1 MTSRAARRGIGGSR
15 VFGALLLALWLTIA
29 IIAVQLGADYYRLPL
44 ADRPFVPDHEALK
57 PSGLIGH
64 GYGIAGTAMMLI
76 GVILYSTRKRV
87 SWLGG
92 AGGLGNWLQF
102 HIFLCTLGPFLV
114 LLHTT
119 FKFGGIVSIA
129 FWSMA
134 VVVTSGVF
142 GRYVFA
148 RIPKAMDGTFRGIQE
163 IEREAGG
170 LEEEIRAAG
179 AVPAGQVEALLAGP
193 SLRAPRGTLDALW
206 LALRGDVATRLHLA
220 RGRRTLN
227 RAKVAPEVRRRTLGL
242 LRSRLALEQQGRL
255 LLPFQ
260 RLFSYWHILHLPL
273 AIVLLIVTVV
283 HVVVAFLF
291 GYVWIF

>member
-1 MTSRAARRGIGGSR
+1 MKGSR
-15 VFGALLLALWLTIA
+15 VFGALLLALWLVIA
-29 IIAVQLGADYYRLPL
+29 ILAYRLGAEYYATPL
-44 ADRPFVPDHEALK
+44 ADRPFAAGHEALK
-57 PSGLIGH
+57 PSGLVGH
-64 GYGIAGTAMMLI
+64 GYGIAGTVMMLV
-76 GVILYSTRKRV
+76 GVILYSARKRV

-102 HIFLCTLGPFLV
+102 HIFLCTLGPLLV

-134 VVVTSGVF
+134 VVVASGVF

-163 IEREAGG
+163 IEREAAG
-170 LEEEIRAAG
+170 LAGEIRAAG
-179 AVPAGQVEALLAGP
+179 AVPVGQLEALLAGP
-193 SLRAPRGTLDALW
+193 SLRAPKGTLDSLW
-206 LALRGDVATRLHLA
+206 LALRGDVATRLHL
-220 RGRRTLN
+220 GRSRRALK
-227 RAKVAPEVRRRTLGL
+227 RAKVAPEVKRRTLGL
-242 LRSRLALEQQGRL
+242 LRRRLALEQQGRL

-273 AIVLLIVTVV
+273 AIVLLIVTIV

>member
-1 MTSRAARRGIGGSR
+1 MRGSR
-15 VFGALLLALWLTIA
+15 FFGALLLALWLTIA
-29 IIAVQLGADYYRLPL
+29 ILAVQLGGDYYRTPLP
-44 ADRPFVPDHEALK
+44 DRPFTADHEVLK

-64 GYGIAGTAMMLI
+64 GYGIAGTTMMLV
-76 GVILYSTRKRV
+76 GVILYSARKRV
-87 SWLGG
+87 SVLSG

-134 VVVTSGVF
+134 VVVASGVF

-148 RIPKAMDGTFRGIQE
+148 RIPKAMDGRFRGLQE
-163 IEREAGG
+163 IELEAAA
-170 LEEEIRAAG
+170 LEEEVRAAG
-179 AVPAGQVEALLAGP
+179 GVPAGQVESLLAGP

-206 LALRGDVATRLHLA
+206 LAVRGDVATRFHLA
-220 RGRRTLN
+220 RGRRTLG
-227 RAKVAPEVRRRTLGL
+227 RAKVDPEVRRRTMGL
-242 LRSRLALEQQGRL
+242 LRTRLALQQQSRL

-283 HVVVAFLF
+283 HVAVAFFF

>member
-1 MTSRAARRGIGGSR
+1 MRSSR
-15 VFGALLLALWLTIA
+15 VFGAFLLVIWLTVA
-29 IIAVQLGADYYRLPL
+29 ILAVQLGADYYRTPL
-44 ADRPFVPDHEALK
+44 ADRPFTEAHELLR
-57 PSGLIGH
+57 PSGLVGH
-64 GYGIAGTAMMLI
+64 GYGIAGTLMMLI
-76 GVILYSTRKRV
+76 GVVLYSARKRV
-87 SWLGG
+87 SFLAH

-142 GRYVFA
+142 GRYVFS
-148 RIPKAMDGTFRGIQE
+148 RIPKAMDGSFRGLRE
-163 IEREAGG
+163 IEEQGTRLEA
-170 LEEEIRAAG
+170 EIRAEGTVPPGQLA
-179 AVPAGQVEALLAGP
+179 AVLAGP
-193 SLRAPRGTLDALW
+193 ALRPPRGTLDALV
-206 LALRGDVATRLHLA
+206 LAARGDLATRWHLV
-220 RGRRTLN
+220 RSRRALSG
-227 RAKVAPEVRRRTLGL
+227 AAVAPDVRRRVLSL
-242 LRSRLALEQQGRL
+242 LRQRLALEQQGRL

-273 AIVLLIVTVV
+273 AIVLLIVTIV
-283 HVVVAFLF
+283 HVSVAFLF

>member
-1 MTSRAARRGIGGSR
+1 MKGSR
-15 VFGALLLALWLTIA
+15 LFTAFLVAVWLVIAALTLR
-29 IIAVQLGADYYRLPL
+29 LGADYYRMPL
-44 ADRPFVPDHEALK
+44 VERPFATSHEVLK

-64 GYGIAGTAMMLI
+64 GYGIVGTAMMLV
-76 GVILYSTRKRV
+76 GVILYSGRKRIR
-87 SWLGG
+87 WL
-92 AGGLGNWLQF
+92 AGTGSLGNWLQF

-119 FKFGGIVSIA
+119 FKFGGLVSIA

-134 VVVTSGVF
+134 VVVVSGVF

-148 RIPKAMDGTFRGIQE
+148 RIPKAMDGRFRGLDDIDRQ
-163 IEREAGG
+163 AAALG
-170 LEEEIRAAG
+170 EEIRAAG
-179 AVPAGQVEALLAGP
+179 TVPVGQLEALLAGP

-206 LALRGDVATRLHLA
+206 LAFRGDVATRVHLLRSRRLLA
-220 RGRRTLN
+220 RADVSAVTKRRTLQ
-227 RAKVAPEVRRRTLGL
+227 L
-242 LRSRLALEQQGRL
+242 LRSRLSLEQQSRL

-260 RLFSYWHILHLPL
+260 RMFSYWHILHLPL
-273 AIVLLIVTVV
+273 AIVLLIVTIV

>member
-1 MTSRAARRGIGGSR
+1 MRGSR
-15 VFGALLLALWLTIA
+15 VFGALLLALWLTVA
-29 IIAVQLGADYYRLPL
+29 VLAVQLGADYYRIPL
-44 ADRPFVPDHEALK
+44 ADRPFVADHEILK
-57 PSGLIGH
+57 PSGLVGH
-64 GYGIAGTAMMLI
+64 GYGIAGTVMMLV
-76 GVILYSTRKRV
+76 GVALYSTRKRV
-87 SWLGG
+87 SFLAN

-134 VVVTSGVF
+134 VVVASGVF

-148 RIPKAMDGTFRGIQE
+148 RIPKAMDGRFRDLQE
-163 IEREAGG
+163 I
-170 LEEEIRAAG
+170 EEEIRRLEDAIRTSA
-179 AVPAGQVEALLAGP
+179 AVPEVELATVLAGP
-193 SLRAPRGTLDALW
+193 TVRAPRGTADAVW
-206 LALRGDVATRLHLA
+206 IALRGDVATRLHMI
-220 RGRRTLN
+220 RSRR
-227 RAKVAPEVRRRTLGL
+227 A
-242 LRSRLALEQQGRL
+242 LRSAGVMPTIRRGVLALVRTRLGLEQQSRL

-273 AIVLLIVTVV
+273 AIVLLIVTII
-283 HVVVAFLF
+283 HVTVAFLF

>member
-1 MTSRAARRGIGGSR
+1 VKGSR
-15 VFGALLLALWLTIA
+15 VFGALLLALWLVIA
-29 IIAVQLGADYYRLPL
+29 ILAVQQGADYYRTPL
-44 ADRPFVPDHEALK
+44 ADRPFTADHELLK
-57 PSGLIGH
+57 PSGIVGH
-64 GYGIAGTAMMLI
+64 GYGIAGTAMMLV
-76 GVILYSTRKRV
+76 GVILYSARKRV
-87 SWLGG
+87 TWMAGT
-92 AGGLGNWLQF
+92 GGLGKWLQF

-129 FWSMA
+129 FWSMT
-134 VVVTSGVF
+134 VVVVSGVF

-163 IEREAGG
+163 IEREASG
-170 LEEEIRAAG
+170 LEEEIRSAG
-179 AVPAGQVEALLAGP
+179 AIPAEQVEGLLAGP

-206 LALRGDVATRLHLA
+206 LAARGDIATRLHLA
-220 RGRRTLN
+220 RSRRTLN
-227 RAKVAPEVRRRTLGL
+227 RARVAPDVRRRTLGL
-242 LRSRLALEQQGRL
+242 LRSRLALEQQSRL

-273 AIVLLIVTVV
+273 AIVLLIVTIV
-283 HVVVAFLF
+283 HVTVAFLF

>member
-1 MTSRAARRGIGGSR
+1 MRSSRL
-15 VFGALLLALWLTIA
+15 FGAFLLVIWLTVA
-29 IIAVQLGADYYRLPL
+29 ILAVQLGADYYRMPI
-44 ADRPFVPDHEALK
+44 AERPFTDAHELLK
-57 PSGLIGH
+57 PSGLVGH
-64 GYGIAGTAMMLI
+64 GYGIAGMLMMLI
-76 GVILYSTRKRV
+76 GVMLYSARKRI
-87 SWLGG
+87 SFLAN
-92 AGGLGNWLQF
+92 AGGLGKWLQF

-142 GRYVFA
+142 GRYVFS
-148 RIPKAMDGTFRGIQE
+148 RIPKAMDGSFRGLQE
-163 IEREAGG
+163 IVAQGRE
-170 LEEEIRAAG
+170 LEAEIRATG
-179 AVPAGQVEALLAGP
+179 AVPENQLEAVLAGP
-193 SLRAPRGTLDALW
+193 SLRSPQGTIDALA
-206 LALRGDVATRLHLA
+206 LAVRGDLATRVHLA
-220 RGRRTLN
+220 RSRRTLS
-227 RAKVAPEVRRRTLGL
+227 RASVAPDVKRRVLGL
-242 LRSRLALEQQGRL
+242 LRSRLALEQQSRL

-283 HVVVAFLF
+283 HVSVAFVF

>member
-1 MTSRAARRGIGGSR
+1 MRGSR
-15 VFGALLLALWLTIA
+15 FFGALLLALWLVIA
-29 IIAVQLGADYYRLPL
+29 ILAVQLGADYYRTPL
-44 ADRPFVPDHEALK
+44 ADRPFVGDHEVLK

-64 GYGIAGTAMMLI
+64 GYGMAGTAMMLV
-76 GVILYSTRKRV
+76 GVILYSARKRV
-87 SWLGG
+87 SWLTG

-134 VVVTSGVF
+134 VVVASGVF

-148 RIPKAMDGTFRGIQE
+148 RIPKAMDGTFRGIRE
-163 IEREAGG
+163 IEGEAGG
-170 LEEEIRAAG
+170 LAEEIRAAG
-179 AVPAGQVEALLAGP
+179 AVPAGQVEVVLAGP

-220 RGRRTLN
+220 RSRRTLK
-227 RAKVAPEVRRRTLGL
+227 RAGVAPEVKRRTIDL
-242 LRSRLALEQQGRL
+242 LRRRLALEQQGRL

-273 AIVLLIVTVV
+273 AIVLLIVTIV
-283 HVVVAFLF
+283 HVAVSFVF

>member
-1 MTSRAARRGIGGSR
+1 MRGSR
-15 VFGALLLALWLTIA
+15 VFGALLLALWLTMA
-29 IIAVQLGADYYRLPL
+29 ILAVQFGADYYRIPL
-44 ADRPFVPDHEALK
+44 VDRPFAADHDLLK

-64 GYGIAGTAMMLI
+64 GYGIVGTAMMLV

-87 SWLGG
+87 SRLAN
-92 AGGLGNWLQF
+92 AGGLGNWLHF

-134 VVVTSGVF
+134 VVVASGVF

-148 RIPKAMDGTFRGIQE
+148 RIPKAMDGTFRGIHE
-163 IEREAGG
+163 IVREASG
-170 LEEEIRAAG
+170 LEKEICAAG
-179 AVPAGQVEALLAGP
+179 AVPANQVETLLAGP
-193 SLRAPRGTLDALW
+193 SLRAPTGTLDALW

-220 RGRRTLN
+220 RSRRTLG
-227 RAKVAPEVRRRTLGL
+227 RARVAPDVRRRTLGL
-242 LRSRLALEQQGRL
+242 LRSRLALEQQSRL

-273 AIVLLIVTVV
+273 AMVLLIVTIV

>member
-1 MTSRAARRGIGGSR
+1 LKGSR
-15 VFGALLLALWLTIA
+15 VFAALLLAVWLV
-29 IIAVQLGADYYRLPL
+29 IAVLALRLGADYYRTPL
-44 ADRPFVPDHEALK
+44 VDRPFAPYHEALK
-57 PSGLIGH
+57 PSGLVGH
-64 GYGIAGTAMMLI
+64 GYGIAGTIMMLV
-76 GVILYSTRKRV
+76 GVLLYSGRKRIR
-87 SWLGG
+87 WLAG
-92 AGGLGNWLQF
+92 AGSLANWLHF

-148 RIPKAMDGTFRGIQE
+148 RIPKAMDGRFRGIEE
-163 IEREAGG
+163 IDRQASG
-170 LEEEIRAAG
+170 LGEEIRSAG
-179 AVPAGQVEALLAGP
+179 TVPAAQLEALPAGP
-193 SLRAPRGTLDALW
+193 SLRSPRGTLDALW
-206 LALRGDVATRLHLA
+206 LAFRGDIATRVHLL
-220 RGRRTLN
+220 RGRRVL
-227 RAKVAPEVRRRTLGL
+227 RRSGVAPETRRRTLRL
-242 LRSRLALEQQGRL
+242 LRSRLALAQQSRL

-260 RLFSYWHILHLPL
+260 RMFSYWHILHLPL
-273 AIVLLIVTVV
+273 AIVLLIVTIV

>member
-1 MTSRAARRGIGGSR
+1 MRGSR
-15 VFGALLLALWLTIA
+15 LFGALLLVIWLTVA
-29 IIAVQLGADYYRLPL
+29 ILAVQFGADYYRTPI
-44 ADRPFVPDHEALK
+44 AERPFTDAYELLK
-57 PSGLIGH
+57 PSGLVSH

-76 GVILYSTRKRV
+76 GVSLYSARKRV
-87 SWLGG
+87 SLL
-92 AGGLGNWLQF
+92 ANFGGLGNWLQF

-142 GRYVFA
+142 GRYVFS
-148 RIPKAMDGTFRGIQE
+148 RIPKAMDGSFRGLKE
-163 IEREAGG
+163 IEEQGSQLEA
-170 LEEEIRAAG
+170 EIRATG
-179 AVPAGQVEALLAGP
+179 AVPPGQLEEVLAGP
-193 SLRAPRGTLDALW
+193 SLRSPRGTIDALA
-206 LALRGDVATRLHLA
+206 LAVRGDLATRLHLV
-220 RGRRTLN
+220 RSRRALS
-227 RAKVAPEVRRRTLGL
+227 RAKVAPDVRRRVLGL
-242 LRSRLALEQQGRL
+242 LRNRLALEQQSRL

-283 HVVVAFLF
+283 HVSVAFMF

>member
-1 MTSRAARRGIGGSR
+1 MTSSAARSGIGGSR

-29 IIAVQLGADYYRLPL
+29 ILAVQLGAEYYRLPL
-44 ADRPFVPDHEALK
+44 GDRPFAANHEVLK

-64 GYGIAGTAMMLI
+64 GYGIAGTAMMLV
-76 GVILYSTRKRV
+76 GVTLYSARKRV

-119 FKFGGIVSIA
+119 FKFGGIVTIA

-134 VVVTSGVF
+134 VVVVSGVF

-170 LEEEIRAAG
+170 LDGEIRAAG
-179 AVPAGQVEALLAGP
+179 AVPDGEVEALLAGP
-193 SLRAPRGTLDALW
+193 KLRAPRGTVDALW
-206 LALRGDVATRLHLA
+206 LAFRGDVATRLHLA
-220 RGRRTLN
+220 RSRRTLK
-227 RAKVAPEVRRRTLGL
+227 RADVGPDVRRRTLRL
-242 LRSRLALEQQGRL
+242 LRSRLALEQQSRL

-273 AIVLLIVTVV
+273 AIVLLIVTIV
-283 HVVVAFLF
+283 HVGVAFLF

>member
-1 MTSRAARRGIGGSR
+1 
-15 VFGALLLALWLTIA
+15 VFGALLLALWLA
-29 IIAVQLGADYYRLPL
+29 IAVLAIQLGAEYYATPL
-44 ADRPFVPDHEALK
+44 ADRPFTADHEILK
-57 PSGLIGH
+57 PSGLVGH
-64 GYGIAGTAMMLI
+64 GYGIAGAALMLI
-76 GVILYSTRKRV
+76 GVILYSARKRA
-87 SWLGG
+87 SWLAG

-134 VVVTSGVF
+134 VVVASGVF

-163 IEREAGG
+163 IAREAGG
-170 LEEEIRAAG
+170 LADEIRTAG

-206 LALRGDVATRLHLA
+206 LAFRGDIATRRHLA
-220 RGRRTLN
+220 RSRRALR
-227 RAKVAPEVRRRTLGL
+227 RAQVAPEVKRRTLRL

-260 RLFSYWHILHLPL
+260 RLFAYWHILHLPL
-273 AIVLLIVTVV
+273 AIVLLIVTIV